1 MNQEDLLVLLVV
13 FVLGFVVSQMMS
25 GRLVEGSND
34 NGYEL
39 LGRKVSQEF
48 QGRLGSQEYYTVLC
62 VNNNGSL
69 VNDLAC
75 DTSKNK
81 LIKTFITDG
90 KITDLTE
97 DAKKLCS
104 NDDLTMGQ
112 CALCIENQKNGC
124 CEGECNVENTLFLRS
139 ITTDKDSLQD
149 TGTIPSDS

>member
-1 MNQEDLLVLLVV
+1 MI
-13 FVLGFVVSQMMS
+13 
-25 GRLVEGSND
+25 
-34 NGYEL
+34 
-39 LGRKVSQEF
+39 
-48 QGRLGSQEYYTVLC
+48 
-62 VNNNGSL
+62 
-69 VNDLAC
+69 
-75 DTSKNK
+75 SKNK
-81 LIKTFITDG
+81 LIKTVITDG

-149 TGTIPSDS
+149 SGTIPSDS